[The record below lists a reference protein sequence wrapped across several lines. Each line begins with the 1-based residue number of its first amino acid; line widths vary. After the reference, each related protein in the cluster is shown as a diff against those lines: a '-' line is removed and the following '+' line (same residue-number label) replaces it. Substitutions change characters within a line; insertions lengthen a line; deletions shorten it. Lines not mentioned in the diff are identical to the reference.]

1 MIKYAV
7 IAALMVVTVVQC
19 HSIKKTNIQPWNIIS
34 KRGMNPSQNVPM
46 EILMFFNCEDL
57 RPEPYN
63 TLSDDIMDALEEGNR
78 DALCNEHAC
87 DLAHVEAFMDAAH
100 SLHCLNTITTYNW
113 ELADC
118 DNTDGEFIWLPVELG
133 TNPEEHCG
141 DMEKSA
147 AIGCHVLAEAK
158 KRDCDLESV
167 GFGIMML
174 NYAICGEDAAIPQSL
189 PCMPDLWGSASYS
202 SGDYSSDDYSSDDY
216 SSGSSSGSSS

>member
-1 MIKYAV
+1 MMTYAV

-34 KRGMNPSQNVPM
+34 KRGADVDQAK
-46 EILMFFNCEDL
+46 ILEFFDCQDL
-57 RPEPYN
+57 TPEPYN

-78 DALCNEHAC
+78 DALCNEHAEEIANVIRAEATQRNC
-87 DLAHVEAFMDAAH
+87 DLVHVEAFMDAAH
-100 SLHCLNTITTYNW
+100 KIHCLNTITTYNW

-147 AIGCHVLAEAK
+147 AIACHVFAAAK
-158 KRDCDLESV
+158 ERDCDLHKIGYGMV
-167 GFGIMML
+167 ML
-174 NYAICGEDAAIPQSL
+174 NYAICGADAAIPQSL
-189 PCMPDLWGSASYS
+189 PCMPGPA
-202 SGDYSSDDYSSDDY
+202 
-216 SSGSSSGSSS
+216 SSGSSGSDD